1 MREPFE
7 LHRPDAAT
15 DRLADLVSGFI
26 ADRLRHTPLGRRASA
41 GEMGDL
47 LGGAITDEGL
57 GVDAAWDLFQ
67 SAVVPNTI
75 GLASERFLA
84 FIPVSPSAAGVWMDA
99 AVSAANFSAESWL
112 EASGAVAAEN
122 QTLKWLATVVGLPGD
137 SGGCFM
143 SGGSIGNL
151 SALAVAREQAGGRR
165 GVAVADTAHASV
177 HNALHLLGLEPLIV
191 ATDANGRFVA
201 RALAHALADRAL
213 ADRALAD
220 RAGIGIVCAAGGS
233 TNAGVVD
240 DLDGLADVCADLN
253 LWLHV
258 DAAYGGAALLVDE
271 LRPLFAGIDR
281 ADSVIIDP
289 HKWLFGPIGSCAVLY
304 RNPAQAAAVHT
315 QHGPYLDVLHD
326 GGGDGDK
333 RGGDGAGGDERGGD
347 WNPSDYGY
355 QLTRRASGLPL
366 WFALVT
372 HGIAAH
378 RTAIAHAVELT
389 RRCATRLSQLDT
401 VELITEPQLGVL
413 LFRRAGWGR
422 ADWRAWAARLLAD
435 DIAFVAP
442 TTWRGE
448 PVGRLV
454 FMHPNTPDSII
465 DELADSL
472 H

>member
-201 RALAHALADRAL
+201 RALAQAL

-333 RGGDGAGGDERGGD
+333 RGGDGGGDGGERGGD

-378 RTAIAHAVELT
+378 RAAIAHAVELT
-389 RRCATRLSQLDT
+389 RRCATRLSQLDA

>member
-1 MREPFE
+1 MRDHFE
-7 LHRPDAAT
+7 LHRPDAT
-15 DRLADLVSGFI
+15 TERLAELVGRFI
-26 ADRLRHTPLGRRASA
+26 DDRLRHTPLGRRASA
-41 GEMGDL
+41 AEMSNL
-47 LGGAITDEGL
+47 LSGAITDDGL
-57 GVDAAWDLFQ
+57 GVDAAWNLFTD
-67 SAVVPNTI
+67 AVVPNNI
-75 GLASERFLA
+75 GLGSERFLA
-84 FIPVSPSAAGVWMDA
+84 FIPVSPSATGVWMDA

-122 QTLKWLATVVGLPGD
+122 QTLDWLATLVGLPAGA
-137 SGGCFM
+137 GGCFM

-151 SALAVAREQAGGRR
+151 SALAVARDQAGGRR
-165 GVAVADTAHASV
+165 GIAVADTAHASV

-191 ATDANGRFVA
+191 PTDADGRFVA
-201 RALAHALADRAL
+201 RALTQALVGRD
-213 ADRALAD
+213 DV
-220 RAGIGIVCAAGGS
+220 GIVCAAGGS

-240 DLDGLADVCADLN
+240 DLAGLADVGAAQG

-271 LRPLFAGIDR
+271 LRPLFAGIER

-289 HKWLFGPIGSCAVLY
+289 HKWLFGPAGSCALLY
-304 RNPAQAAAVHT
+304 RKPALAAAVHT
-315 QHGPYLDVLHD
+315 QHGPYLDVLHASD
-326 GGGDGDK
+326 D
-333 RGGDGAGGDERGGD
+333 D

-372 HGIAAH
+372 HGISAH
-378 RTAIAHAVELT
+378 RAAVARSVDLT
-389 RRCATRLSQLDT
+389 SRCAARLESLEHVSLVT
-401 VELITEPQLGVL
+401 PAQLGVL

-422 ADWRAWAARLLAD
+422 SEWRTWAARLLAED
-435 DIAFVAP
+435 VAFVAP

-472 H
+472 T